1 METVLQRQT
10 STAETERLP
19 IVEARDV
26 VKIYDTGRVK
36 VHALRGVSLT
46 VYRGEMV
53 AVMGPSGSGKTTLLN
68 CLSGLDTFDEGQI
81 LIAGKELAKLPDDV
95 RSTFRARHM
104 GFVFQLFNLIPVLT
118 ALENVELPALLAGVR
133 PSEARRRALEVLE
146 QVGLADRAGHKPNE
160 LSGGQQQRVAIARAL
175 VNQPDIIWADEPTGN
190 LDTET
195 ADEVMALL
203 RRLNQEN
210 GQTFVIVTHDP
221 RIGAMCDR
229 IVQMRDGRIIDDGLA
244 GSEPDSR
251 GGSGR

>member
-1 METVLQRQT
+1 METVVQPIG
-10 STAETERLP
+10 TEKGSERP
-19 IVEARDV
+19 AIVEARNV
-26 VKIYDTGRVK
+26 VKIYDTGRIK
-36 VHALRGVSLT
+36 VQALRGVSLT
-46 VYRGEMV
+46 VLRGEMV

-68 CLSGLDTFDEGQI
+68 CLSGLDTIDEGQV
-81 LIAGKELAKLPDDV
+81 LIAGKELAKLADDV

-133 PSEARRRALEVLE
+133 PGEARRRAMEVLE

-203 RRLNQEN
+203 RRLNREN

-229 IVQMRDGRIIDDGLA
+229 IVQMRDGRIVDDGRANLGA
-244 GSEPDSR
+244 TGDGE
-251 GGSGR
+251 

>member
-1 METVLQRQT
+1 VETILQPLDTTKAHDRF
-10 STAETERLP
+10 P
-19 IVEARDV
+19 IVEATNV

-36 VHALRGVSLT
+36 VEALRGVSLT

-68 CLSGLDTFDEGQI
+68 CLSGLDTIDAGQI

-118 ALENVELPALLAGVR
+118 ALENVELPALLAGAR
-133 PSEARRRALEVLE
+133 PSEARRRALAVLE

-175 VNQPDIIWADEPTGN
+175 VNQPEIIWADEPTGN

-195 ADEVMALL
+195 ADEVMGLM
-203 RRLNQEN
+203 RRLNREN

-229 IVQMRDGRIIDDGLA
+229 IIQMRDGRIVDDGLA
-244 GSEPDSR
+244 QLRSAE
-251 GGSGR
+251 SGA

>member
-1 METVLQRQT
+1 
-10 STAETERLP
+10 
-19 IVEARDV
+19 
-26 VKIYDTGRVK
+26 
-36 VHALRGVSLT
+36 
-46 VYRGEMV
+46 
-53 AVMGPSGSGKTTLLN
+53 
-68 CLSGLDTFDEGQI
+68 
-81 LIAGKELAKLPDDV
+81 
-95 RSTFRARHM
+95 
-104 GFVFQLFNLIPVLT
+104 
-118 ALENVELPALLAGVR
+118 
-133 PSEARRRALEVLE
+133 
-146 QVGLADRAGHKPNE
+146 
-160 LSGGQQQRVAIARAL
+160 

-229 IVQMRDGRIIDDGLA
+229 IVQMRDGRIIDDGFA

>member
-1 METVLQRQT
+1 MATVLHPLG
-10 STAETERLP
+10 STRERERVP
-19 IVEARDV
+19 IVEATGV
-26 VKIYDTGRVK
+26 VKVYDTGRVK
-36 VHALRGVSLT
+36 VPALRGVSLT

-68 CLSGLDTFDEGQI
+68 CLSGLDTIDEGRI

-95 RSTFRARHM
+95 RSGFRARHM

-133 PSEARRRALEVLE
+133 PSEARRRAMQVLE
-146 QVGLADRAGHKPNE
+146 QVGLADRAGHKPAE

-195 ADEVMALL
+195 ADEVMALM

-229 IVQMRDGRIIDDGLA
+229 IIHMRDGIIIDDGLA
-244 GSEPDSR
+244 QLQVAD
-251 GGSGR
+251 GGE

>member
-1 METVLQRQT
+1 METVARTMGTTREQ
-10 STAETERLP
+10 ERTP
-19 IVEARDV
+19 IVEATNV

-36 VHALRGVSLT
+36 VPALRGVSLT

-68 CLSGLDTFDEGQI
+68 CLSGLDTIDEGMI
-81 LIAGKELAKLPDDV
+81 LIAGKELARLPDDV
-95 RSTFRARHM
+95 RSEFRARHM
-104 GFVFQLFNLIPVLT
+104 GFVFQLFNLIPVLS
-118 ALENVELPALLAGVR
+118 ALENVELPALLAGIR
-133 PSEARRRALEVLE
+133 PSEARRRAWAVLE
-146 QVGLADRAGHKPNE
+146 QVGLADRAGHKPAE

-203 RRLNQEN
+203 RRLNREN

-221 RIGAMCDR
+221 RIGSMCDR
-229 IVQMRDGRIIDDGLA
+229 VIQMRDGLIIDDGLA
-244 GSEPDSR
+244 SFR
-251 GGSGR
+251 AAAGGE